1 MEQGTWSGAR
11 LAMIYVGQLQMRRRK
26 YFIAILSTFSVAVTT
41 ATLGCSISDANSYLI
56 TSCSLQTSFAVY
68 VFVLSLLSIRQET
81 HRESV
86 LHLTALST
94 LAFALFGL
102 SAIVPL
108 RDDNTKGSIT
118 SLPCYALSVIYAI
131 TSATCFTTALGPP
144 LHYPPSSIYSDQV
157 VNSIV
162 NHEEVNVCGAVGR
175 MFRYTLFKYILPTM
189 RRCIAPGFLIILI
202 HYEGDPVG
210 ECVIEPS
217 DWRFA
222 YLTCEYAS
230 RL

>member
-26 YFIAILSTFSVAVTT
+26 YFIAIVSTFSVAVTT

-56 TSCSLQTSFAVY
+56 TVYALQTSFAVY
-68 VFVLSLLSIRQET
+68 VLVLSLLSIRQEP
-81 HRESV
+81 HKESV

-94 LAFALFGL
+94 LAFVLFGL
-102 SAIVPL
+102 SAIMPL
-108 RDDNTKGSIT
+108 HDDTKNGSIM
-118 SLPCYALSVIYAI
+118 SLPCYTLSIIYAI

-144 LHYPPSSIYSDQV
+144 LHYPPSNIYSDEV
-157 VNSIV
+157 TNSIV
-162 NHEEVNVCGAVGR
+162 NREEVNVCGAVGR
-175 MFRYTLFKYILPTM
+175 MFRYTLLKYILPSM
-189 RRCIAPGFLIILI
+189 RRCIAPGYLIIFV
-202 HYEGDPVG
+202 HYKGDPVG

-222 YLTCEYAS
+222 YLTC
-230 RL
+230 